1 MEIQENLN
9 SQTILTMEVSHF
21 LTSDCITQLI
31 ETHNTGQKRIHR
43 PMEQDI
49 FQKVTHALMMN
60 QQKRQEHILGKHN
73 LVNKWCWEDWT
84 DTGKRMKLEHSVTPP
99 RKINSKWIKDL
110 RV

>member
-31 ETHNTGQKRIHR
+31 ETHNNGQKRIHR

-60 QQKRQEHILGKHN
+60 QQKRQEYILGKHN

-99 RKINSKWIKDL
+99 RKINSK
-110 RV
+110 